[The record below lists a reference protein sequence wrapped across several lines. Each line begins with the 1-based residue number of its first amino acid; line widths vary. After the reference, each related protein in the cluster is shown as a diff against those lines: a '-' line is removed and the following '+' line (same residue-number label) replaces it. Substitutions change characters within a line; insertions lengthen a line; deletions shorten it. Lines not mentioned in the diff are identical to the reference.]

1 MGYNIDNFRR
11 IREEYKEKYKR
22 AEYEADARRRELWS
36 KIDGLRALD
45 RALSDTGPRLLNA
58 VLGKGSESF
67 EKVRSDVERLN
78 YERNLLLATYGY
90 PADYSDPQYECDLC
104 RDSGYVDGEMCECMK
119 LRLRMAGYESAGIAK
134 LMEEQTFDNFRLD
147 YYRTNPRSYEN
158 MSYVL
163 KTMKEYAA
171 NFDPDS
177 AQNLLLLGGTG
188 LGKTHLSTS
197 LTRAL
202 VDRGFDVVYTGAIGM
217 LADFEKSRFGNSAG
231 NESGYD
237 LDRYYV
243 CDLLIIDDLGTE
255 FLTTFTQSLFY
266 NIINTR
272 LLSGKPTI
280 INTNLTLKE
289 LEERYTPRI
298 TSRFIGEYDL
308 IKFFGIDIRQQ
319 KMLAK

>member
-22 AEYEADARRRELWS
+22 AESEADARRRELWS

-58 VLGKGSESF
+58 VLGKGNESF
-67 EKVRSDVERLN
+67 EKVKHDVERLN

-90 PADYSDPQYECDLC
+90 PADYSDPRYECDLC

-134 LMEEQTFDNFRLD
+134 LMEEQTFENFRLD
-147 YYRTNPRSYEN
+147 YYKTNPRSYEN

-171 NFDPDS
+171 KFDPYS
-177 AQNLLLLGGTG
+177 SQNLLLLGGTG
-188 LGKTHLSTS
+188 LGKTHLSTA

-217 LADFEKSRFGNSAG
+217 LADFERNRFGNSAG
-231 NESGYD
+231 SESGYD
-237 LDRYYV
+237 IDRYYA
-243 CDLLIIDDLGTE
+243 CDLLIIDDLGAE
-255 FLTTFTQSLFY
+255 VSNQFTVSTIY
-266 NIINTR
+266 NVLNSRISTG
-272 LLSGKPTI
+272 LPTVI
-280 INTNLTLKE
+280 STNLNQNE
-289 LEERYTPRI
+289 LNSRYWDRI
-298 TSRFIGEYDL
+298 TSRILGEFRPLLFSGSDVRKL
-308 IKFFGIDIRQQ
+308 K
-319 KMLAK
+319 LTE